1 MNKKLLFAATMAA
14 MLVSCSSEDS
24 LQSSKNLPDT
34 AGIENAVSF
43 DAYTQR
49 GLTRSGDAGVM
60 DNDKLGTTGFG
71 VFGYYTDM
79 NMYEPTAIPNFMY
92 NQQVTKSG
100 SSWTYA
106 PVMYWPNEY
115 GSKAQSD
122 DVDQLSFFAYAPYV
136 ANTPASGKVTDET
149 VGITGFTRNTAQ
161 GDPIVKYIGSLDPTK
176 CVDLCWGVC
185 AAADAT
191 WNIIQGGSQTM
202 TAGLPWLNV
211 QRPQKSLGQK
221 VKFTFKHALAQLNV
235 QIDADVNTNAHG
247 EGSELDANTKV
258 FVRKVTFSGFAM
270 KGALNLNNE
279 VADKPNWIGYS
290 CTDPI
295 QSEEYTIYDGMKDG
309 KEGTGYV
316 AGNEKVTG
324 LNPTLIQTQDWSA
337 QAATDG
343 VQKEAKNL
351 FNAASA
357 DASIYVIPTG
367 DEMTVTIE
375 YDIETADAKLA
386 GTVSDKETAG
396 LSIPNTITKT
406 ITLSDNTTKM
416 ILEAGKKHTIKL
428 HLGMSQVEFDATVS
442 DWADA
447 ADEGLA
453 WLPENGAPGANNISI
468 SGADAITAANNYAG
482 TLTAA
487 VTPAEADQSV
497 TWASDHPEILAIDA
511 DGNVTFVAVPLA
523 GADVTITA
531 TSNADNTIQD
541 TKVISVSPLMG
552 MFVGANGNAYASK
565 DAANA
570 ATTAEAWIAYKSD
583 VLGESLA
590 IALTDDAPGGTS
602 WNAFAANPGWNSTP
616 SRAAI
621 SGATEWRWPTKTDFD
636 NMVAGFKTLPTTGNG
651 VTSDGNPRYWSS
663 TEDTADGAW
672 DLSFGG
678 SNSKLYGNHK
688 DTSYSNYHV
697 RAVLAF

>member
-14 MLVSCSSEDS
+14 MLASCSSEDA

-100 SSWTYA
+100 GSWTYE
-106 PVMYWPNEY
+106 PVKYWPNEY
-115 GSKAQSD
+115 GNKAQSD

-136 ANTPASGKVTDET
+136 ANTPATGKVTDET

-279 VADKPNWIGYS
+279 VADQPQWVDYS
-290 CTDPI
+290 CGCNDPI

-324 LNPTLIQTQDWSA
+324 LNPTLIQSKKWSE

-367 DEMTVTIE
+367 DEMNITIE
-375 YDIETADAKLA
+375 YDIETKSDNLA
-386 GTVSDKETAG
+386 GTVSDNETAG
-396 LSIPNTITKT
+396 ISIPNTITKT
-406 ITLSDNTTKM
+406 ITLSGDATQKM

-428 HLGMSQVEFDATVS
+428 HLGLSTIEFDADVEPWDES
-442 DWADA
+442 QGA
-447 ADEGLA
+447 AEA
-453 WLPENGAPGANNISI
+453 WFPANGPGVVLPTSVSI
-468 SGADAITAANNYAG
+468 SGADALAANNYSG
-482 TLTAA
+482 QLS
-487 VTPAEADQSV
+487 VDVLPAEATDKSV
-497 TWASDHPEILAIDA
+497 TWSSSNPNLLAVDANGYVSLASADALNGIDIN
-511 DGNVTFVAVPLA
+511 GE
-523 GADVTITA
+523 DVTITA
-531 TSNADNTIQD
+531 TSNADGNVKD
-541 TKVISVSPLMG
+541 TKIITVKPALG
-552 MFVGANGNAYASK
+552 MFIASDGKAYTTQTG
-565 DAANA
+565 DAK
-570 ATTAEAWIAYKSD
+570 AWIAAE
-583 VLGESLA
+583 GLA
-590 IALTDDAPGGTS
+590 IALTYDSNLGNSNIS
-602 WNAFAANPGWNSTP
+602 WNDFKSRTNDFATGPAEAN
-616 SRAAI
+616 I
-621 SGATEWRWPTKTDFD
+621 SGGEWRWPNKADLNVID
-636 NMVAGFKTLPTTGNG
+636 ASINAGNYQGCPLEAGYL
-651 VTSDGNPRYWSS
+651 YWS
-663 TEDTADGAW
+663 TEEVGTTNAW
-672 DLSFGG
+672 YLKFNGNSSLVINYGKG
-678 SNSKLYGNHK
+678 NSNGNR
-688 DTSYSNYHV
+688 V
-697 RAVLAF
+697 RAVFAY